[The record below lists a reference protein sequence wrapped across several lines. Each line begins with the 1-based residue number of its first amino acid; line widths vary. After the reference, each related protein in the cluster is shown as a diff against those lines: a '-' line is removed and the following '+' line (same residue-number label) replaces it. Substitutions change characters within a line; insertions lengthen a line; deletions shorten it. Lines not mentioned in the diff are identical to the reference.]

1 MTPNTDSPN
10 YDSPNTADNDA
21 AYPYSLRNRKKKK
34 KNITLNTY
42 APEYDYPD
50 SYDGYSASPDSL
62 TLDSSFKHKID
73 PKTLR
78 KLKKWQ

>member
-1 MTPNTDSPN
+1 M
-10 YDSPNTADNDA
+10 
-21 AYPYSLRNRKKKK
+21 
-34 KNITLNTY
+34 TLNTD